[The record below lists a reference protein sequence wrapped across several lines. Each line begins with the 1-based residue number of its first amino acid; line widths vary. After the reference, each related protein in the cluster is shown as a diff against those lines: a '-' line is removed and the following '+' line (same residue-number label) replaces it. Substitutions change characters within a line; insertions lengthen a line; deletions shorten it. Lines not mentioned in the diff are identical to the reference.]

1 MGLSGLLWRRLSRVL
16 AMSQPEARAYS
27 GRKSKAPK
35 EPLRH
40 IKNRA
45 KQEAGERHGPAVVY
59 VQVVAAGSRDAGASS
74 MCSQTTTGISLIV
87 ARGRRDLCTRTSKS
101 RYLSPVCD
109 LGHVTAPPLLIGHIS
124 CSRSSAGVK
133 LSRLDNVF
141 ITRMDWANVGGLSG
155 VLLTLRDLG
164 LPKCTLSGPP
174 QLKRFLQAIK
184 TYCGAMDG
192 LTVDVQP
199 YTDPLYS
206 DETMALVKNLWGAP
220 RGLRNPRMKGEQG
233 DRHQL
238 HDRKGHF
245 LVVKAKEMGL
255 PVYVFPQSRTRNSA
269 QLESP
274 SILMICIL
282 GGGGGYAVTQ
292 RSAHHCLDPRGTREI
307 GPLITQLKA
316 GRSVTYGGKEV
327 TGQIPGLAIGRR
339 LLFIDWS
346 MFWST
351 STIRSP
357 LQTSWT
363 QIFPAQP
370 LSWWSVRAKDFI
382 GPVTENAAWKRY
394 QEGKPEA
401 AVSLVIHVT
410 PEHVLN
416 HSTYRQW
423 MESFGPGTDHLL
435 LNEHASTVH
444 NLSSY
449 KVQSQLHL
457 IHPDIF
463 PPLPEIRPPAV
474 SRFSVKD
481 EASTG
486 PGVRAECLLKY
497 QLRPQ
502 VGWQRDQVA
511 QNQTCEFVKEAME
524 LPGFGRAV
532 EECRRLLQAEDLPA
546 AEGDA
551 QHPEVVFLGTGSA
564 VPMKTRNVSS
574 TLVHVSSSALLLLDC
589 GEGTFGQLHRH
600 YGDRVDDVLTRL
612 SAVFI
617 SHIHA
622 DHHTGLLRLVLE
634 RERALASLGKPFSP
648 IMVIGPTIL
657 MTWLNQYNDS
667 CQEVLHNISFVPSW
681 SLMETSEVDCPK
693 TRGLIA
699 ALLETYRLE
708 KFQTCFVRHCKNA
721 FGCAI
726 VHKSGWK
733 LVFSG
738 DTMPCD
744 ALVRM
749 GKDASLLIHEAT
761 LEDGLEQDAIDK
773 AHSTTSQAIAVGMNM
788 NADFMMLNHF
798 SQRYAKLP
806 LMSNIFSGKVG
817 VSFDHMRIRLRD
829 LQTLPKLIAPLR
841 ALFAEDLEELE
852 ERKQKREQRLQ
863 EPEAPSDSKPV
874 PSAKRDLDDAANMAA
889 TDIKRLKAN

>member
-45 KQEAGERHGPAVVY
+45 KQEAGDRHGPAVVY
-59 VQVVAAGSRDAGASS
+59 VQVVAAGSRDAGASVYLFS
-74 MCSQTTTGISLIV
+74 
-87 ARGRRDLCTRTSKS
+87 DHN
-101 RYLSPVCD
+101 RYLFNCGEGAQR
-109 LGHVTAPPLLIGHIS
+109 LMHENK
-124 CSRSSAGVK
+124 VK

-164 LPKCTLSGPP
+164 LPNCVISGPP
-174 QLKRFLQAIK
+174 QLKKFLQAIK
-184 TYCGAMDG
+184 TYCGPMDG
-192 LTVDVQP
+192 LAVDVRP

-206 DETMALVKNLWGAP
+206 DETMAVTQVPTVLIGEKTLESPP
-220 RGLRNPRMKGEQG
+220 RSPKPEDDGSRSEPRPGRTSPGIRTRPSCRPPPCVISYICK
-233 DRHQL
+233 L

-245 LVVKAKEMGL
+245 LVLKAKELGL
-255 PVYVFPQSRTRNSA
+255 PV
-269 QLESP
+269 
-274 SILMICIL
+274 
-282 GGGGGYAVTQ
+282 
-292 RSAHHCLDPRGTREI
+292 GTREI

-327 TGQIPGLAIGRR
+327 SPADVLDPDIPGPT
-339 LLFIDWS
+339 FIVVECPS
-346 MFWST
+346 E
-351 STIRSP
+351 
-357 LQTSWT
+357 
-363 QIFPAQP
+363 
-370 LSWWSVRAKDFI
+370 DFI
-382 GPVTENAAWKRY
+382 APVTENAAWKRY
-394 QEGKPEA
+394 QEGKAETA
-401 AVSLVIHVT
+401 AALVIHMT
-410 PEHVLN
+410 PEHVL
-416 HSTYRQW
+416 HHGTYRQW
-423 MESFGPGTDHLL
+423 MERFGPGTEHLL
-435 LNEHASTVH
+435 LNEHACTVH

-457 IHPDIF
+457 IHPEIF
-463 PPLPEIRPPAV
+463 PQLPEIRLP
-474 SRFSVKD
+474 SD
-481 EASTG
+481 EASAP

-511 QNQTCEFVKEAME
+511 QNETCEFVKEAME
-524 LPGFGRAV
+524 LPGFGRAL
-532 EECRRLLQAEDLPA
+532 EECKRLLEAEETPA
-546 AEGDA
+546 DEGDT

-574 TLVHVSSSALLLLDC
+574 TLVHVSPSALMLLDC

-600 YGDRVDDVLTRL
+600 YGDGVDDVLSRL

-648 IMVIGPTIL
+648 ILVIGPTVL

-693 TRGLIA
+693 TRGRIA
-699 ALLETYRLE
+699 ALLKTYQLE

-721 FGCAI
+721 FGCAL
-726 VHKSGWK
+726 VHQSGWK

-744 ALVRM
+744 ALIRM
-749 GKDASLLIHEAT
+749 GKDASLVIHEAT

-806 LMSNIFSGKVG
+806 LMSDGFSAKVG

-829 LQTLPKLIAPLR
+829 LRILPQLMAPLR
-841 ALFAEDLEELE
+841 ALFAEDLEEME

-863 EPEAPSDSKPV
+863 EPEAAAPSG
-874 PSAKRDLDDAANMAA
+874 AKRDLDDPANMADA
-889 TDIKRLKAN
+889 KRLKAN

>member
-1 MGLSGLLWRRLSRVL
+1 MSCDRGAGAADWLAVKHMVLRPSRSGGCMGLSGLLRRRLARVL

-59 VQVVAAGSRDAGASS
+59 VQVVAAGSRDAGASVYVFS
-74 MCSQTTTGISLIV
+74 
-87 ARGRRDLCTRTSKS
+87 DHN
-101 RYLSPVCD
+101 RYLFNCGEGAQR
-109 LGHVTAPPLLIGHIS
+109 LMHENK
-124 CSRSSAGVK
+124 VK

-174 QLKRFLQAIK
+174 QLKKFLQAIK
-184 TYCGAMDG
+184 SYCGPMDG

-206 DETMALVKNLWGAP
+206 DETMAVTQVPTVLLGEKTLGSPP
-220 RGLRNPRMKGEQG
+220 RSPKPEDDGSRSEPRPGRTSPDFRGRPSSRSPPSVISYICK
-233 DRHQL
+233 L

-245 LVVKAKEMGL
+245 LVVKAKEIGL
-255 PVYVFPQSRTRNSA
+255 PV
-269 QLESP
+269 
-274 SILMICIL
+274 
-282 GGGGGYAVTQ
+282 
-292 RSAHHCLDPRGTREI
+292 GTREI
-307 GPLITQLKA
+307 GPLIAQLKA
-316 GRSVTYGGKEV
+316 GRSVMYEGKEISPADV
-327 TGQIPGLAIGRR
+327 LDPSIPGPT
-339 LLFIDWS
+339 FIVVECPS
-346 MFWST
+346 E
-351 STIRSP
+351 
-357 LQTSWT
+357 
-363 QIFPAQP
+363 
-370 LSWWSVRAKDFI
+370 DFI
-382 GPVTENAAWKRY
+382 APVTENAAWKRY
-394 QEGKPEA
+394 QEGEA
-401 AVSLVIHVT
+401 ETAAALVIHMT
-410 PEHVLN
+410 PEHILN
-416 HSTYRQW
+416 RSTYRQW
-423 MESFGPGTDHLL
+423 MERFGPSTEHLL
-435 LNEHASTVH
+435 LNEHTSTVH

-463 PPLPEIRPPAV
+463 PQLPEIRPLA
-474 SRFSVKD
+474 D
-481 EASTG
+481 EASAG

-497 QLRPQ
+497 QLRPL

-511 QNQTCEFVKEAME
+511 QKQTCEFVKEAME

-532 EECRRLLQAEDLPA
+532 EECRRLLQAEDTLA
-546 AEGDA
+546 AEGNA

-564 VPMKTRNVSS
+564 IPMKTRNVSS
-574 TLVHVSSSALLLLDC
+574 TLVHISPSALLLLDC

-600 YGDRVDDVLTRL
+600 YGDRVDDILSRL

-622 DHHTGLLRLVLE
+622 DHHTGLFRLVLE
-634 RERALASLGKPFSP
+634 RERALVSLGKPFSP

-657 MTWLNQYNDS
+657 MTWINQYNDN
-667 CQEVLHNISFVPSW
+667 CQEVLHKISFVPSW
-681 SLMETSEVDCPK
+681 SLMETAEVDCPK

-708 KFQTCFVRHCKNA
+708 KFQTCFVRHCRNA

-726 VHKSGWK
+726 VHQSGWK

-773 AHSTTSQAIAVGMNM
+773 AHSTTSQAIAVGMDM

-806 LMSNIFSGKVG
+806 LMNDGFSGKVG

-829 LQTLPKLIAPLR
+829 LQTLPKLMAPLR

-863 EPEAPSDSKPV
+863 EPEAVAPSPSKPV

-889 TDIKRLKAN
+889 AKRLKAN